1 MTSDNKDKAP
11 SKKSKDINEI
21 EIEQKD
27 LLNVFFDKSNSQFE
41 SQFFLSRKRMLN
53 AENGQTELSELLKS
67 KLKALD
73 MMLLILI
80 NNKNILKESDLSC
93 CEVLNNLLSI
103 SKKDK
108 SYGEHIYS
116 KIKSIILYLLKN
128 QLFIKEKNIESNK
141 VIIKFLITLLNI
153 KFDNGYFK
161 QILEIISTN
170 EEISKLFINELFD
183 KLFKGR
189 NITIKLKEMKY
200 ILKTLLFDEKIKKFY
215 DFFDILEKILS
226 FVHEKDSGG
235 CRTTFQLNQV
245 VFLLQYL
252 IDILNIKEIK
262 NALPEKNKIN
272 EKLLQILNNII
283 ISLNELID
291 KKDFEKDTTKMKKK
305 ELEALNEKIRRKK
318 IFFTEMYN
326 FYNKF
331 KNYFQNEIKE
341 NKEYSQKIEEINNL
355 YKNTIAIK
363 YTVVINT
370 NTNNKKDKK
379 NKNKDK
385 KDNKDKNID
394 KDKNKDKNNDKNNKE
409 NKEINKE
416 DMEVEENNIKEN
428 EDEDEDKDDDNEK
441 EEDEK
446 NNDNDNKDENNNDDE
461 NDENDDKDDNDDNNI
476 DDNENKN
483 KNKGIELD
491 EEDEENIIN
500 NKNNSKKNK
509 KNNIKNKENKQSKEN
524 KKSKENKQNKENK
537 KNEKKEKEK
546 EKKSNKNA
554 KKENKNKKK
563 KEQ

>member
-116 KIKSIILYLLKN
+116 KIKNIILYLLKN

-170 EEISKLFINELFD
+170 EEISRLFINELFD

-262 NALPEKNKIN
+262 NALPEKNIIN
-272 EKLLQILNNII
+272 EKLLRILNNII

-341 NKEYSQKIEEINNL
+341 NKEYTQKIEEINDL
-355 YKNTIAIK
+355 YKNNIAIK

-385 KDNKDKNID
+385 KDNKDK
-394 KDKNKDKNNDKNNKE
+394 DKNKDKNNDKNTKE
-409 NKEINKE
+409 NKEKNEE
-416 DMEVEENNIKEN
+416 DMEIEENNIKEN
-428 EDEDEDKDDDNEK
+428 EDEDEDEDEDKDDDIEK

-461 NDENDDKDDNDDNNI
+461 NDENDD
-476 DDNENKN
+476 NEKKN

-491 EEDEENIIN
+491 EEDEENKIN

-524 KKSKENKQNKENK
+524 KQTKENKQSKENK

-546 EKKSNKNA
+546 EKKSNKNT

>member
-73 MMLLILI
+73 MMLLILT

-93 CEVLNNLLSI
+93 CEVLNNLLTI

-262 NALPEKNKIN
+262 NALPEKNIIN
-272 EKLLQILNNII
+272 EKLLRILNNII

-291 KKDFEKDTTKMKKK
+291 KSDFEKDTTKMKKK

-341 NKEYSQKIEEINNL
+341 NKEYTQKIEEINNL

-385 KDNKDKNID
+385 KDNKDKD
-394 KDKNKDKNNDKNNKE
+394 KDKNKDKNNDKNTKE
-409 NKEINKE
+409 NKEKNEE

-428 EDEDEDKDDDNEK
+428 EDEDEDEDEDNEK

-461 NDENDDKDDNDDNNI
+461 NDENDD
-476 DDNENKN
+476 NEKKN

-491 EEDEENIIN
+491 EEDEENKIN

-524 KKSKENKQNKENK
+524 KQTKENKQSKENK

-546 EKKSNKNA
+546 EKKSNKNT

>member
-170 EEISKLFINELFD
+170 EEISRLFINDLFD

-262 NALPEKNKIN
+262 NALPEKNIIN
-272 EKLLQILNNII
+272 EKLLRILNNII

-341 NKEYSQKIEEINNL
+341 NKEYTQKIEEINDL

-385 KDNKDKNID
+385 KDNKDK
-394 KDKNKDKNNDKNNKE
+394 DKNKDKNNDKNTKE
-409 NKEINKE
+409 NKEKNEE

-428 EDEDEDKDDDNEK
+428 EDEDEDEDEDKDDDIEK

-461 NDENDDKDDNDDNNI
+461 NDENDD
-476 DDNENKN
+476 NEKKN

-491 EEDEENIIN
+491 EEDEENKIN

-524 KKSKENKQNKENK
+524 KQTKENKQSKENK

-546 EKKSNKNA
+546 EKKSNKNT

>member
-170 EEISKLFINELFD
+170 EEISRLFINELFD

-262 NALPEKNKIN
+262 NALPEKNIIN
-272 EKLLQILNNII
+272 EKLLRILNNII

-341 NKEYSQKIEEINNL
+341 NKEYTQKIEEINDL

-385 KDNKDKNID
+385 KDNKDK
-394 KDKNKDKNNDKNNKE
+394 DKNKDKNNDKNTKE
-409 NKEINKE
+409 NKEKNEE

-428 EDEDEDKDDDNEK
+428 EDEYEDEDEDEDKDDDIEK

-461 NDENDDKDDNDDNNI
+461 NDENDD
-476 DDNENKN
+476 NEKKN

-491 EEDEENIIN
+491 EEDEENKIN

-524 KKSKENKQNKENK
+524 KQTKENKQSKENK

-546 EKKSNKNA
+546 EKKSNKNT

>member
-170 EEISKLFINELFD
+170 EEISRLFINELFD

-262 NALPEKNKIN
+262 NALPEKNIIN
-272 EKLLQILNNII
+272 EKLLRILNNII

-341 NKEYSQKIEEINNL
+341 NKEYTQKIEEINDL

-385 KDNKDKNID
+385 KDNKDK
-394 KDKNKDKNNDKNNKE
+394 DKNKDKNNDKNTKE
-409 NKEINKE
+409 NKEKNEE
-416 DMEVEENNIKEN
+416 DMEIEENNIKEN
-428 EDEDEDKDDDNEK
+428 EDEDEDEDEDKDDDIEK

-461 NDENDDKDDNDDNNI
+461 NDENDD
-476 DDNENKN
+476 NEKKN

-491 EEDEENIIN
+491 EEDEENKIN

-524 KKSKENKQNKENK
+524 KQTKENKQSKENK

-546 EKKSNKNA
+546 EKKSNKNT